1 MPFDLDT
8 LEVNGTPAPVLQDV
22 SYFPSTGSAQFDFS
36 RYGMLVYRSGGAGG
50 VATLQWL
57 DDGCKLQSLPAKPG
71 AFRDPRLSPDGKLMA
86 LTVHGGSGPDSYAY
100 DWQRDAMSKLTF
112 GGGISTSP
120 AWSPDGRYFVFHVN
134 SGIFWT
140 RADGAGKPQ
149 SLIQSRA
156 GEFPWSFSPDGKRMA
171 CFVELRPLDRAA

>member
-8 LEVNGTPAPVLQDV
+8 LEVKGTPAPVLQDV

-36 RYGMLVYRSGGAGG
+36 RDGMLLYRSGGAGG

-57 DDGCKLQSLPAKPG
+57 DDGGKLQSLPAKPG

-112 GGGISTSP
+112 G
-120 AWSPDGRYFVFHVN
+120 A
-134 SGIFWT
+134 
-140 RADGAGKPQ
+140 
-149 SLIQSRA
+149 
-156 GEFPWSFSPDGKRMA
+156 EFLPPPRGVPTAAISFST
-171 CFVELRPLDRAA
+171 